1 MSDDTG
7 DSVKSNQ
14 FIRPKFDLVSAAA
27 RLALRGEGF
36 ADSAEFSDAIST
48 GVGPEFGMAL
58 MDALVERINACNS
71 DDLCAVADLIS
82 ARRCSPDEADA
93 GAEAPGALADAKVE
107 HGVDVG
113 RSEYD

>member
-36 ADSAEFSDAIST
+36 ADSAEFANAISV
-48 GVGPEFGMAL
+48 GVGPELGMAL
-58 MDALVERINACNS
+58 MDGLGERSNSCNP
-71 DDLCAVADLIS
+71 DNLCAVADLIS
-82 ARRCSPDEADA
+82 ATRRPSNEVDA
-93 GAEAPGALADAKVE
+93 GAEAPGALADVKVE
-107 HGVDVG
+107 HGVDV
-113 RSEYD
+113 

>member
-1 MSDDTG
+1 M
-7 DSVKSNQ
+7 KSNQ

-36 ADSAEFSDAIST
+36 ADSAEFADAISA

-58 MDALVERINACNS
+58 MDALGEHSDACSS

-82 ARRCSPDEADA
+82 AR
-93 GAEAPGALADAKVE
+93 
-107 HGVDVG
+107 
-113 RSEYD
+113 